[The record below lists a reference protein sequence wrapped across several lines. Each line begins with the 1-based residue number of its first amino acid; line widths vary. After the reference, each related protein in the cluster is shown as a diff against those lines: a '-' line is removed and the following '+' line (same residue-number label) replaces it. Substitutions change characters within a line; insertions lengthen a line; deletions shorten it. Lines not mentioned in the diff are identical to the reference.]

1 MSFFSWDSKKA
12 ILYKGKYSPRLIF
25 RPFHHRCQRLSLRL
39 GEFQCLKSSLFQ
51 HNCVLGIQDGGE
63 NNPVYG
69 NFGKHSNLVYV
80 PQKTVNIFYHHSQFK
95 FLFLIQLTLQSWS
108 YITNL
113 WFSRFIL
120 PLYLFT
126 KYDVVHTIN
135 NVNYQRGFNKFYLNG
150 FCSILKHRTINSKK
164 YFCYFYITIERYIII
179 LLSYQ

>member
-1 MSFFSWDSKKA
+1 MSEIISLSTQ
-12 ILYKGKYSPRLIF
+12 LCPGNSRRSETVYNCKGAKVTR
-25 RPFHHRCQRLSLRL
+25 
-39 GEFQCLKSSLFQ
+39 
-51 HNCVLGIQDGGE
+51 GE

-126 KYDVVHTIN
+126 KYDVVHTIY